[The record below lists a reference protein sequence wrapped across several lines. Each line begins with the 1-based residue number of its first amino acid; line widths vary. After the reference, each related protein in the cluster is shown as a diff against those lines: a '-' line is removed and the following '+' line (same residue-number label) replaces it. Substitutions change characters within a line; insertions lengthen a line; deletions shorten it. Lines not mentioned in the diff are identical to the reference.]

1 MVRSFVPAHALAG
14 AIVIAACLAPS
25 AVHADS
31 TPTEDKIIVKVTGL
45 RSDSGSVRC
54 SLYDDADGFPEQQKH
69 VVARVRAVAKDKV
82 ATCTFKSPKR
92 GQKYA
97 AVIHHDENDDGVF
110 QRSTLGLP
118 LEGYGFSNNV
128 RPVLSAPS
136 FEACQFSFSGGQTSL
151 TINARY

>member
-1 MVRSFVPAHALAG
+1 MFRAFPSPALA
-14 AIVIAACLAPS
+14 ATLVLAASLTPS

-31 TPTEDKIIVKVTGL
+31 PPAEDKIVVRVSGL
-45 RSDSGSVRC
+45 RNDSGSVRC
-54 SLYDDADGFPEQQKH
+54 SLYDNAEGFPTDQKH
-69 VVARVRAVAKDKV
+69 VVARVRAVPKDKG

-110 QRSTLGLP
+110 QRGPLGIP
-118 LEGYGFSNNV
+118 LEGYGFSKNV

-136 FEACQFSFSGGQTSL
+136 FESCQFLFAGGLIDQSVTAL
-151 TINARY
+151 Y